1 MCDLVTAP
9 VKLKAGKPS
18 KFFLNADGLG
28 EQSTLKVELL
38 DASLK
43 PLPGLSGDAAA
54 VVKQSGFQTPVTF
67 SGKVEVDNLPDR
79 VRVRITYLGEK
90 MKDIRFNA
98 LYVQ

>member
-1 MCDLVTAP
+1 M
-9 VKLKAGKPS
+9 
-18 KFFLNADGLG
+18 NADGLG
-28 EQSTLKVELL
+28 EQATLNVELL
-38 DASLK
+38 DAALK

-67 SGKVEVDNLPDR
+67 GGKSEIGDVPDR

-90 MKDIRFNA
+90 MTDIRFSA